1 MSRSKYTQ
9 ATDAAVDRARRAVHC
24 ILADTGTTAREK
36 MEILHDLTEY
46 IRQHWV
52 DAEEEAQQRG

>member
-1 MSRSKYTQ
+1 MNGGLTYK
-9 ATDAAVDRARRAVHC
+9 DRARRAVHC

-46 IRQHWV
+46 IKQHWV
-52 DAEEEAQQRG
+52 HAGEEAEQRG